1 MERRGRLWRRT
12 LGKNFQVVSQF
23 MIKEGKETA
32 RHSQRS
38 TLDLGRTDVR
48 DFAKNGCDCMARGQL
63 ERIAKVSQLQFS
75 WCKFKRS

>member
-1 MERRGRLWRRT
+1 ME
-12 LGKNFQVVSQF
+12 KNFGKKLSSSLTVHD
-23 MIKEGKETA
+23 KGREGD

-38 TLDLGRTDVR
+38 TLYLGRTDVR